1 MTKQE
6 IRTLMKELKSKL
18 SESQIHMCCDTIST
32 QLLQTAAYIQC
43 KQLFCYVSFNQE
55 VITTTILKMALAQK
69 KKVAIPKIIGDEM
82 KFFYIN
88 TLEELKPGILGILEP
103 ITVEEAIPRMG
114 EQSLVV
120 VPGLAFDL
128 NRNRIG
134 YGKGYYDG
142 YFLKYKEIPMEKIA
156 LAYDFQV
163 LDVLPVEDHDK
174 QIDQII
180 TQTRIII

>member
-1 MTKQE
+1 MTKLE
-6 IRTLMKELKSKL
+6 IRTIMKALKSKL
-18 SESQIHMCCDTIST
+18 LESQIHMCGDTISN
-32 QLLQTAAYIQC
+32 QLFQTSAYIQC

-55 VITTTILKMALAQK
+55 VITTTIIKMALSQK
-69 KKVAIPKIIGDEM
+69 KNVAVPKIIGDEM
-82 KFFYIN
+82 KFYFIN
-88 TLEELKPGILGILEP
+88 SLEDLKPGILGILEP
-103 ITVEEAIPRMG
+103 ITLEEAIPRMD
-114 EQSLVV
+114 ERNLVV

-142 YFLKYKEIPMEKIA
+142 YFLKYEGIPMKKIA

-163 LDVLPVEDHDK
+163 LDILPVEDHDK

>member
-6 IRTLMKELKSKL
+6 IRTIMKELKSKL
-18 SESQIHMCCDTIST
+18 LESQIHMCGDAISD
-32 QLLQTAAYIQC
+32 QLFQTSAYIQC

-55 VITTTILKMALAQK
+55 VITTTILKMALSQK
-69 KKVAIPKIIGDEM
+69 KKVAVPKIIRNEM
-82 KFFYIN
+82 KFYYIN
-88 TLEELKPGILGILEP
+88 SLEELKPGILGILEP
-103 ITVEEAIPRMG
+103 ITVEEAIPRMD
-114 EQSLVV
+114 EQNLVI

-128 NRNRIG
+128 NWNRIG
-134 YGKGYYDG
+134 YGKGYYDR
-142 YFLKYKEIPMEKIA
+142 YFSKYKEIPMEKIA

-174 QIDQII
+174 HIDQII